1 MMTPPEVGGGR
12 HGYGQSAGVSATA
25 MVASMVI
32 TATKTVIT
40 KVLGMVAYVCVW
52 TLEFATERSRERE
65 SALNI

>member
-40 KVLGMVAYVCVW
+40 KDLGMVAYVCVW
-52 TLEFATERSRERE
+52 TLESARERSREEER
-65 SALNI
+65 AH